1 MSWEK
6 VLKIDTNTIDWNK
19 YSHVADS
26 VGTFMEVHEDFIDY
40 EANRAKEQLKEVV
53 DDAYNQVS
61 QEDLDN
67 PEFDMLELLHELSKD
82 LKLNFKMREELQ

>member
-6 VLKIDTNTIDWNK
+6 MLKIDTNTIDWNK
-19 YSHVADS
+19 HSHIADA
-26 VGTFMEVHEDFIDY
+26 VDTFMEAHEDFIDY

-67 PEFDMLELLHELSKD
+67 PEFDMTELLHELSKD
-82 LKLNFKMREELQ
+82 LKLNFKMQEELQ